1 MARTWRGVQQE
12 WLYRDALVDVSDIA
26 EEVGKQQGGWYD
38 EIKRLSIDKGKWKT
52 VPNGNI
58 GQLMNY
64 RKDWFDEA
72 GVKSF
77 PETWDEFLEAGIKLK
92 AKGHPFGMSMGH
104 GFADNYSWLYPLL
117 WSYGVTVM
125 DKDGKK
131 VALDS
136 SETAKAVEYVKR
148 LYKEACIEDC
158 IGWLDPHNNK
168 AFLTSQ
174 ISCTNNAYSIM
185 VSAKRD
191 LPEMGKVIEHGAESQ
206 GPQRPALPRAGAGDP
221 RRVRLQQG
229 PAGGQGFPALD
240 DGPEAVPP
248 VDRLGRHVLRS
259 VPARLRQGAG
269 VGHRA
274 ARQAVPEGARDRQAH
289 VVAGARQSP
298 ARRSDQPLDRDRH
311 VHQGHHRHAD
321 QDRHRG
327 GGGADQDH
335 LRIADVSK
343 ILEASRAGALA
354 APARRPLGWGRL
366 RAFVERESVFSWL
379 MLTPPLLFLLLFL
392 GYPFF
397 YGVYLSFFHKEV
409 ARAASFV
416 GFGNFVKLYN
426 DPIFW
431 QSVRNTIIFT
441 GAATILK
448 ASGGLAMALVM
459 NQDFRMKAVTRAML
473 LLPFIVP
480 TVLSTVAW
488 QWILDPGMGLF
499 NRLLVV
505 SGLATTGPSWLG
517 TPTMAMISI
526 IMVNTWRGLPF
537 FGISILAGLQTI
549 PVDLH
554 ESATI
559 DGAGTWGRFRYVTL
573 PSLLPVIFIVTTFS
587 IVITFFDFQLV
598 YVLTGG
604 GPANSTHLMATYA
617 YSLSMGAGQ
626 MGLGSAVALSMVPVL
641 GLLLVLLTLYVRK
654 D

>member
-1 MARTWRGVQQE
+1 
-12 WLYRDALVDVSDIA
+12 
-26 EEVGKQQGGWYD
+26 
-38 EIKRLSIDKGKWKT
+38 
-52 VPNGNI
+52 
-58 GQLMNY
+58 
-64 RKDWFDEA
+64 
-72 GVKSF
+72 
-77 PETWDEFLEAGIKLK
+77 
-92 AKGHPFGMSMGH
+92 MS
-104 GFADNYSWLYPLL
+104 
-117 WSYGVTVM
+117 
-125 DKDGKK
+125 
-131 VALDS
+131 
-136 SETAKAVEYVKR
+136 E
-148 LYKEACIEDC
+148 
-158 IGWLDPHNNK
+158 
-168 AFLTSQ
+168 
-174 ISCTNNAYSIM
+174 
-185 VSAKRD
+185 
-191 LPEMGKVIEHGAESQ
+191 
-206 GPQRPALPRAGAGDP
+206 
-221 RRVRLQQG
+221 
-229 PAGGQGFPALD
+229 
-240 DGPEAVPP
+240 
-248 VDRLGRHVLRS
+248 
-259 VPARLRQGAG
+259 
-269 VGHRA
+269 
-274 ARQAVPEGARDRQAH
+274 
-289 VVAGARQSP
+289 
-298 ARRSDQPLDRDRH
+298 
-311 VHQGHHRHAD
+311 
-321 QDRHRG
+321 
-327 GGGADQDH
+327 
-335 LRIADVSK
+335 
-343 ILEASRAGALA
+343 ILEVPRTGALA
-354 APARRPLGWGRL
+354 ASARRPRGRGGL
-366 RAFVERESVFSWL
+366 RAFVERESVYSWL

-392 GYPFF
+392 GYPFI

-409 ARAASFV
+409 ARPASFV
-416 GFGNFVKLYN
+416 GLGNFVKLYD

-441 GAATILK
+441 AIATILK
-448 ASGGLAMALVM
+448 ASGGLGMALVM
-459 NQDFRMKAVTRAML
+459 NQSFKMKAFTRAAL

-505 SGLATTGPSWLG
+505 SGLAKTGPSWLG

-626 MGLGSAVALSMVPVL
+626 LGLGSAVALSMVPVL

>member
-1 MARTWRGVQQE
+1 
-12 WLYRDALVDVSDIA
+12 
-26 EEVGKQQGGWYD
+26 
-38 EIKRLSIDKGKWKT
+38 
-52 VPNGNI
+52 
-58 GQLMNY
+58 
-64 RKDWFDEA
+64 
-72 GVKSF
+72 
-77 PETWDEFLEAGIKLK
+77 
-92 AKGHPFGMSMGH
+92 MS
-104 GFADNYSWLYPLL
+104 
-117 WSYGVTVM
+117 
-125 DKDGKK
+125 K
-131 VALDS
+131 V
-136 SETAKAVEYVKR
+136 
-148 LYKEACIEDC
+148 
-158 IGWLDPHNNK
+158 
-168 AFLTSQ
+168 
-174 ISCTNNAYSIM
+174 
-185 VSAKRD
+185 
-191 LPEMGKVIEHGAESQ
+191 
-206 GPQRPALPRAGAGDP
+206 
-221 RRVRLQQG
+221 
-229 PAGGQGFPALD
+229 
-240 DGPEAVPP
+240 
-248 VDRLGRHVLRS
+248 
-259 VPARLRQGAG
+259 
-269 VGHRA
+269 
-274 ARQAVPEGARDRQAH
+274 
-289 VVAGARQSP
+289 
-298 ARRSDQPLDRDRH
+298 
-311 VHQGHHRHAD
+311 
-321 QDRHRG
+321 
-327 GGGADQDH
+327 
-335 LRIADVSK
+335 
-343 ILEASRAGALA
+343 LEASRAGAVM
-354 APARRPLGWGRL
+354 APARRPFRL
-366 RAFVERESVFSWL
+366 AAFVERESVFSWL
-379 MLTPPLLFLLLFL
+379 MLTPPLLFLLAFL
-392 GYPFF
+392 GYPFI

-416 GFGNFVKLYN
+416 GFDNFVRLYN

-441 GAATILK
+441 GVATILK
-448 ASGGLAMALVM
+448 AGGGLGMALVM

-549 PVDLH
+549 PVELH

>member
-1 MARTWRGVQQE
+1 
-12 WLYRDALVDVSDIA
+12 
-26 EEVGKQQGGWYD
+26 
-38 EIKRLSIDKGKWKT
+38 
-52 VPNGNI
+52 
-58 GQLMNY
+58 
-64 RKDWFDEA
+64 
-72 GVKSF
+72 
-77 PETWDEFLEAGIKLK
+77 
-92 AKGHPFGMSMGH
+92 MS
-104 GFADNYSWLYPLL
+104 
-117 WSYGVTVM
+117 
-125 DKDGKK
+125 K
-131 VALDS
+131 V
-136 SETAKAVEYVKR
+136 
-148 LYKEACIEDC
+148 
-158 IGWLDPHNNK
+158 
-168 AFLTSQ
+168 
-174 ISCTNNAYSIM
+174 
-185 VSAKRD
+185 
-191 LPEMGKVIEHGAESQ
+191 
-206 GPQRPALPRAGAGDP
+206 
-221 RRVRLQQG
+221 
-229 PAGGQGFPALD
+229 
-240 DGPEAVPP
+240 
-248 VDRLGRHVLRS
+248 
-259 VPARLRQGAG
+259 
-269 VGHRA
+269 
-274 ARQAVPEGARDRQAH
+274 
-289 VVAGARQSP
+289 
-298 ARRSDQPLDRDRH
+298 
-311 VHQGHHRHAD
+311 
-321 QDRHRG
+321 
-327 GGGADQDH
+327 
-335 LRIADVSK
+335 
-343 ILEASRAGALA
+343 LEASRAGALA
-354 APARRPLGWGRL
+354 APARRPFRL
-366 RAFVERESVFSWL
+366 AAFVERESVFSWL
-379 MLTPPLLFLLLFL
+379 MLTPPLLFLLAFL
-392 GYPFF
+392 GYPFI

-416 GFGNFVKLYN
+416 GFDNFVRLYN

-441 GAATILK
+441 GVATILK
-448 ASGGLAMALVM
+448 AGGGLGMALVM